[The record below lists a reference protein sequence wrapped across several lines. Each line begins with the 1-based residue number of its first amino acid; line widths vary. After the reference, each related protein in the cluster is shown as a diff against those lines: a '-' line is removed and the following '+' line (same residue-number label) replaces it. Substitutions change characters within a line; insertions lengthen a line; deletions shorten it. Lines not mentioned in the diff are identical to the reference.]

1 MNNTDKHHY
10 MEFQSDDFSGKP
22 SLLDELIDETLKEE
36 PSYSL
41 PDNFTDKIIRKVD
54 KKVFLQK
61 KIYELLFYAAS
72 IIVLLAI
79 AGILMYFVDPEFLK
93 SILDFL
99 LVYKWFVI
107 IGLISFSGIQTAD
120 YLLLKPNEKL
130 IF

>member
-10 MEFQSDDFSGKP
+10 MEFQSDDFSGKS
-22 SLLDELIDETLKEE
+22 SLLDELIDDTLKEE
-36 PSYSL
+36 PLYSL
-41 PDNFTDKIIRKVD
+41 PDDFADKVTRMVD
-54 KKVFLQK
+54 RKVFLRK

-93 SILDFL
+93 SILNFL
-99 LVYKWFVI
+99 LVSKWFVI

-120 YLLLKPNEKL
+120 HLLVKPNEKL

>member
-1 MNNTDKHHY
+1 MNNTDKPHY
-10 MEFQSDDFSGKP
+10 MELQSDDFSGKP
-22 SLLDELIDETLKEE
+22 SLLDELIDDTLKEE

-41 PDNFTDKIIRKVD
+41 PDNFADKIMRKVD

-61 KIYELLFYAAS
+61 RIYELLFYAAS

-120 YLLLKPNEKL
+120 HLLLKPNEKL

>member
-10 MEFQSDDFSGKP
+10 MEFQSDDFYGKS

-41 PDNFTDKIIRKVD
+41 PDDFADKIIRKAD
-54 KKVFLQK
+54 KKIFLQK

-93 SILDFL
+93 SILNFL

-107 IGLISFSGIQTAD
+107 VGLISFSGIQTAD
-120 YLLLKPNEKL
+120 HLLLKPNEKL

>member
-22 SLLDELIDETLKEE
+22 SLLDELIDDTLKEE

-41 PDNFTDKIIRKVD
+41 SDNFADKIIRKVD

-61 KIYELLFYAAS
+61 RIYELLFYAAS

-120 YLLLKPNEKL
+120 HLLLKPNEKL

>member
-41 PDNFTDKIIRKVD
+41 PDDFADKIIRKVD

-61 KIYELLFYAAS
+61 RIYELLFYAAS

-93 SILDFL
+93 SILNFL

-120 YLLLKPNEKL
+120 HLLLKPTEKL

>member
-10 MEFQSDDFSGKP
+10 MKFQSDDFSGKS
-22 SLLDELIDETLKEE
+22 SLLDELIDDTLKEE

-41 PDNFTDKIIRKVD
+41 PDDFADKIIRKAD

-61 KIYELLFYAAS
+61 RIYELLFYAAS

-93 SILDFL
+93 SILNFL

-120 YLLLKPNEKL
+120 HLLLKLNEKL

>member
-10 MEFQSDDFSGKP
+10 MEFQSDDFSGKS
-22 SLLDELIDETLKEE
+22 SLLDELIDDTLKEE
-36 PSYSL
+36 PLYSL
-41 PDNFTDKIIRKVD
+41 PDDFADKVTRMVD
-54 KKVFLQK
+54 RKVFLRK

-79 AGILMYFVDPEFLK
+79 AGILMYFVDPEFLQN
-93 SILDFL
+93 ILDFL

-120 YLLLKPNEKL
+120 HLLVKPNEKL

>member
-41 PDNFTDKIIRKVD
+41 PDAFTDKIIRKVD

-72 IIVLLAI
+72 IIVILAI

-99 LVYKWFVI
+99 IVYKWFVI

-120 YLLLKPNEKL
+120 YLLLKPYEKL

>member
-41 PDNFTDKIIRKVD
+41 PDDFTDKIIRKVD

-61 KIYELLFYAAS
+61 RIYEFLFYAAS
-72 IIVLLAI
+72 IIVLLVI

-93 SILDFL
+93 SILNFL

-120 YLLLKPNEKL
+120 HLLLKPNEKL

>member
-10 MEFQSDDFSGKP
+10 MEFQSDDFSGKS
-22 SLLDELIDETLKEE
+22 SLLDELIDDTLKEE

-41 PDNFTDKIIRKVD
+41 PNDFADKIIRKVD

-61 KIYELLFYAAS
+61 RIYELLFYAAS

-79 AGILMYFVDPEFLK
+79 AGILMYFVDPEFLQN
-93 SILDFL
+93 ILDFL

-120 YLLLKPNEKL
+120 HLLLMPNEKL

>member
-22 SLLDELIDETLKEE
+22 SLLDELIDDTLKEE

-41 PDNFTDKIIRKVD
+41 PDNFADKIMRKVD

-61 KIYELLFYAAS
+61 RIYELLFYAAS

-120 YLLLKPNEKL
+120 HLLLKPNEKL

>member
-41 PDNFTDKIIRKVD
+41 PDDFADKVTLTVVR
-54 KKVFLQK
+54 KVFLQK
-61 KIYELLFYAAS
+61 RIYELLFYAAS

-93 SILDFL
+93 SILNFL

-120 YLLLKPNEKL
+120 HLLLKPNAKL

>member
-10 MEFQSDDFSGKP
+10 MEFQSDDFSGKS

-61 KIYELLFYAAS
+61 KDLRTSFFMLLPLLFYW
-72 IIVLLAI
+72 LLP
-79 AGILMYFVDPEFLK
+79 V
-93 SILDFL
+93 S
-99 LVYKWFVI
+99 
-107 IGLISFSGIQTAD
+107 
-120 YLLLKPNEKL
+120 
-130 IF
+130 

>member
-54 KKVFLQK
+54 KKIFLQK

>member
-1 MNNTDKHHY
+1 MNNTDKPHY

-22 SLLDELIDETLKEE
+22 SLLDEMIDDTLKEE

-41 PDNFTDKIIRKVD
+41 SDNFADKIIRKVD

-61 KIYELLFYAAS
+61 RIYELLFYAAS
-72 IIVLLAI
+72 IIVLMAI

-120 YLLLKPNEKL
+120 HLLLKPNEKL

>member
-1 MNNTDKHHY
+1 MNNTDKPHY
-10 MEFQSDDFSGKP
+10 MVFQSDDFSGKS
-22 SLLDELIDETLKEE
+22 SLLDELIDDTLKEE

-41 PDNFTDKIIRKVD
+41 PDNFADKIIRKVG

-61 KIYELLFYAAS
+61 RIYELLFYAAS

-93 SILDFL
+93 SIFDFL

-120 YLLLKPNEKL
+120 HLLLKPNEKL

>member
-10 MEFQSDDFSGKP
+10 MEFQSDDFSGKS
-22 SLLDELIDETLKEE
+22 SLLDELIDDTLKQE

-41 PDNFTDKIIRKVD
+41 PDDFSDKIIRKVD
-54 KKVFLQK
+54 KKVFIQK
-61 KIYELLFYAAS
+61 RIYELLFYAAS

-93 SILDFL
+93 RILDFL

-120 YLLLKPNEKL
+120 HLLLKPNEKL

>member
-1 MNNTDKHHY
+1 MNNTDKPHY

-22 SLLDELIDETLKEE
+22 SLLDELIDDTLKEE
-36 PSYSL
+36 PLYSL
-41 PDNFTDKIIRKVD
+41 PDNFADKIIRKVD

-61 KIYELLFYAAS
+61 RIYELLFYAAS

-120 YLLLKPNEKL
+120 HLLLKPNEKL